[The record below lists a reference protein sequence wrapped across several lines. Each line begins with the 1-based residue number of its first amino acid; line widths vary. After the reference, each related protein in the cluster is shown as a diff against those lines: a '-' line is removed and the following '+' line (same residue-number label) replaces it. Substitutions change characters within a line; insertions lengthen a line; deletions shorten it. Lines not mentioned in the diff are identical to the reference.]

1 MDAEPV
7 AVARPAASKKNI
19 RPASTSVENFWS
31 FLYQDLR
38 PDKIVLLSAGRTS
51 SKFKLDDIVTRAL
64 DRGEDGTKFLH
75 FV

>member
-51 SKFKLDDIVTRAL
+51 
-64 DRGEDGTKFLH
+64 
-75 FV
+75 